1 MCFCDSKGKT
11 VLAECADDLFRNIL
25 KICWKI
31 YSRKNVWIAYLRN
44 IAIKYILRNIEHSIR
59 GWSCWYWCN
68 IYIDIGYRYTERQ
81 IDGVPMPDIWE
92 TMCEWQ
98 VGLVWHVNP
107 LNPDPGHTDC
117 SNTPSR
123 PSPLQHLFSPTFLL
137 SYISMWIQIKI
148 PPNPDPRHLSFTSV
162 FVQILT
168 STSGFN
174 IEELCHQ
181 VIS

>member
-1 MCFCDSKGKT
+1 MWKRTGIKALLPPGISISGIKTIFMCFCDSKGKT

-98 VGLVWHVNP
+98 VGLVWHGNP
-107 LNPDPGHTDC
+107 LNPDPRRTDC
-117 SNTPSR
+117 STTPS
-123 PSPLQHLFSPTFLL
+123 LLL
-137 SYISMWIQIKI
+137 SISRI
-148 PPNPDPRHLSFTSV
+148 
-162 FVQILT
+162 
-168 STSGFN
+168 
-174 IEELCHQ
+174 
-181 VIS
+181 